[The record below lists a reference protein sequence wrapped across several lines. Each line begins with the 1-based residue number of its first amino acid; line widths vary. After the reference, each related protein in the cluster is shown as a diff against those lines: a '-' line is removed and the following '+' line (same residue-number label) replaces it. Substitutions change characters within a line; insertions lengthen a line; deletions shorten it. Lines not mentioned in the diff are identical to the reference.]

1 MHWLNSLLTLIFDIS
16 EKMRTYYTGSELE
29 YAYFIH
35 SACVVGKLL
44 CFSNG
49 RKFFPIKLRDSDGRC
64 FVVLYLPLIMS

>member
-1 MHWLNSLLTLIFDIS
+1 M
-16 EKMRTYYTGSELE
+16 TYYTGSELE

-64 FVVLYLPLIMS
+64 FDITVELQRLKQA